1 MFSFHHGRLLL
12 TEHCVIFRDSD
23 PEMQNKTLFLLET
36 NPELVGM
43 LGTDYTQKK
52 KGKCEICSKHLEQ
65 ALRYILQSG

>member
-1 MFSFHHGRLLL
+1 ML

-52 KGKCEICSKHLEQ
+52 KGKM
-65 ALRYILQSG
+65 